1 MTSKKKTGAAVPR
14 HELFAFLDSNPS
26 VTDAHG
32 AWLAAGG
39 DKLLDLAVNAIRGE
53 MFPYDQPQHV
63 QASFGAFVG
72 GATWMAKL
80 LRNLI
85 AVSNNRAETA
95 RVLSQADPSIS
106 PEERALLRRL
116 YGLSDEEI
124 AGNFGKQPGQPG

>member
-1 MTSKKKTGAAVPR
+1 M
-14 HELFAFLDSNPS
+14 
-26 VTDAHG
+26 
-32 AWLAAGG
+32 
-39 DKLLDLAVNAIRGE
+39 
-53 MFPYDQPQHV
+53 

-95 RVLSQADPSIS
+95 RVLSHADPSIS